1 MRRLSTEVYG
11 IWAGGRYATH
21 QDVAGLFFARCTD
34 LYLRDGGVIGM
45 VMPHSALQTGQ
56 YTKWRSGAWQ
66 ASNRLRTLSV
76 DFGFKSAWD
85 LERLQPNT
93 FFPVPSSVVFAKNK
107 GLVGNATPLK
117 ADVQRWIGQTGDA
130 NVSRVD
136 TGITD
141 TSVGGES
148 PYAKHARQGA
158 TIVPRCLFFV
168 TETENTAVVQAGQ
181 TVTVNPRR
189 GSQDKKPWR
198 DLDLTAITGQTIESR
213 HVYDVHLGET
223 VVPYATL
230 EPLRAVLPFRHGD
243 PSIPTDK
250 NGPGGIRLTGLDQRM
265 RTRWQSVS
273 QFWDNNKA
281 PATRLDLLGQLDY
294 LHKLSAQ
301 IMVPDDGKGKQVRL
315 IYTSAGQPT
324 AAVVDDEAAVID
336 YKLFWMIC
344 KHYSEANYLLAIINS
359 DPLHQAVQPFMS
371 KGQFGARDL
380 QKHLWKLPIPEFDP
394 ANPLH
399 VVISEAG
406 QTAAAGAAQQL
417 AQLREQRENV
427 TVTIARREIRKWLR
441 ESEEGKTVE
450 TQVAKLLA
458 GG

>member
-1 MRRLSTEVYG
+1 
-11 IWAGGRYATH
+11 
-21 QDVAGLFFARCTD
+21 
-34 LYLRDGGVIGM
+34 
-45 VMPHSALQTGQ
+45 
-56 YTKWRSGAWQ
+56 
-66 ASNRLRTLSV
+66 
-76 DFGFKSAWD
+76 
-85 LERLQPNT
+85 
-93 FFPVPSSVVFAKNK
+93 
-107 GLVGNATPLK
+107 
-117 ADVQRWIGQTGDA
+117 
-130 NVSRVD
+130 
-136 TGITD
+136 
-141 TSVGGES
+141 
-148 PYAKHARQGA
+148 
-158 TIVPRCLFFV
+158 
-168 TETENTAVVQAGQ
+168 
-181 TVTVNPRR
+181 
-189 GSQDKKPWR
+189 
-198 DLDLTAITGQTIESR
+198 
-213 HVYDVHLGET
+213 
-223 VVPYATL
+223 
-230 EPLRAVLPFRHGD
+230 
-243 PSIPTDK
+243 
-250 NGPGGIRLTGLDQRM
+250 M

>member
-1 MRRLSTEVYG
+1 
-11 IWAGGRYATH
+11 
-21 QDVAGLFFARCTD
+21 
-34 LYLRDGGVIGM
+34 M

-76 DFGFKSAWD
+76 DFGFKPAWD

-107 GLVGNATPLK
+107 GLVGEASPLK
-117 ADVQRWIGQTGDA
+117 GDVQRWIGQTGDA
-130 NVSRVD
+130 NLSRVD

-158 TIVPRCLFFV
+158 AIVPRCLFFV

-181 TVTVNPRR
+181 TFTVNPRR

-223 VVPYATL
+223 VVPYCTL
-230 EPLRAVLPFRHGD
+230 QPLHAILPLKQGD
-243 PSIPTDK
+243 AAIPRNPK
-250 NGPGGIRLTGLDQRM
+250 GPGGIRLAGLDQRM

-281 PATRLDLLGQLDY
+281 LANQLDLLGRIDYHGELSSQLRWQSNPTDR
-294 LHKLSAQ
+294 L
-301 IMVPDDGKGKQVRL
+301 VRL

-324 AAVVDDEAAVID
+324 AAIVRDNNAVID
-336 YKLFWMIC
+336 YKLFWMTC
-344 KHYSEANYLLAIINS
+344 GDLNEANYLLAIINS
-359 DPLHQAVQPFMS
+359 ESLAGAVNPLTTPNWAG
-371 KGQFGARDL
+371 KIRDL
-380 QKHLWKLPIPEFDP
+380 QKHLWKLPIPEFDA

-399 VVISEAG
+399 VAISEAG
-406 QTAAAGAAQQL
+406 ETAAAGAAQQL
-417 AQLREQRENV
+417 AQLREQRDNV

-450 TQVAKLLA
+450 MVVAKLLA
-458 GG
+458 GA